1 MKQCFFVSDLHGKI
15 HRYES
20 LFIKILH
27 EKPEIV
33 FIGGDVLPSPFDKTW
48 QTQSANLDFIG
59 GYLKQNLENIK
70 QVLGKYFPQFFI
82 IMGNDD
88 PRFQESSLLALST
101 SGLCEYIHN
110 KHITINKYHIFGYN
124 YVPPTPFQLKDW
136 ERYDVSRYVDP
147 GCISP
152 EEGVRSFPVSEFEA
166 KYSTIAEDL
175 QKLTDSQ
182 PLENAIFLF
191 HSPPYQTHLDR
202 AALDDKVID
211 SVPLDVNIGSIAIK
225 RFIETHQPYLTLHGH
240 VHESYSITGKWMDK
254 IGKTHAMSAAYDSDE
269 LMLIRFNMDD
279 ISTARLD
286 FI

>member
-20 LFIKILH
+20 LFAKILH

-33 FIGGDVLPSPFDKTW
+33 FIGGDLLPSPFDKTW

-59 GYLKQNLENIK
+59 GYLKQILDNIK
-70 QVLGKYFPQFFI
+70 QILAKDVPKFLI

-88 PRFQESSLLALST
+88 PSFQESSLLALST

-110 KHITINKYHIFGYN
+110 KHITIDSYHIFGYN
-124 YVPPTPFQLKDW
+124 YVPPSPFQLKDW
-136 ERYDVSRYVDP
+136 ERYDVSRFVDP

-152 EEGVRSFPVSEFEA
+152 EEGVRSVPISDIEA
-166 KYSTIAEDL
+166 KYSTISDDL
-175 QKLTDSQ
+175 LKLTDAQ
-182 PLENAIFLF
+182 PLENAVFLL
-191 HSPPYQTHLDR
+191 HSPPYQTNLDR
-202 AALDDKVID
+202 AALDRKIVD
-211 SVPLDVNIGSIAIK
+211 SVPLDVHIGSIAIK
-225 RFIETHQPYLTLHGH
+225 RFIETKQPYLTLHGH

-254 IGKTHAMSAAYDSDE
+254 IGRTHAISAAYDGDE
-269 LMLIRFNMDD
+269 LMLISFDLDD
-279 ISTARLD
+279 IASATME